1 MKYGIAYRIKFKNAE
16 RNADQ
21 TLNNQ
26 VVTVMIYDRSLLI
39 DDSDTVSIT
48 DLTASSDS
56 LHISTVDNSED
67 KFTPIK
73 ALQATIA
80 FNSDATHSLS
90 TFADA
95 PIPTGGTDPGDPR
108 WEVKISIS
116 DRVIFTGFLNIDD
129 CSSPFMPAPE
139 VVVLTAN
146 DGLGTLKNKPL
157 TDFSDITP
165 RNYNK
170 IIDYLSWCLS
180 KTGQNL
186 NINCLFNI
194 REANN
199 KGKHFFESCYLW
211 AKTFEEEI
219 GTCED
224 CYSVIEKILGE
235 EAFLTQRN
243 GEWWIIRIDDLGDE
257 NTRYITTFDS
267 KGVLVNEWT
276 SDHAKTIQR
285 GTEIYFSQESTD
297 VATKRP
303 HEFVKETYPF
313 EYPREIV
320 DNIDFSRDDETP
332 YFTENFTEDGVAK
345 IRKRYKITDW
355 AWKRNRD
362 LTIGIDSAYIER
374 IFQGEYE
381 KERYIVV
388 PNTDTYS
395 LYSNAVPINEGDK
408 FTFSIDSKFTV
419 DLSGTK
425 YYGCEIA
432 RIALAGDDGSYWTLV
447 DGVTFSNSTVTEGRP
462 YWASVSGLFFG
473 GSIYKTGFLEDN
485 QTEWGGTSVEAPP
498 CPVSGELYIRLQAGL
513 ISGQTFD
520 TYFQNLNFDYQ
531 PLVNGSYAKYSALY
545 HKVSRDIK
553 YTSVRDEDVKISDGI
568 KKLFKG
574 ALFTANYFGLFTA
587 TAQFIELAEGYYIVF
602 TGNYQSSLTSTQT
615 IRVNGST
622 LNDGSY
628 NILEVQYNGTYTT
641 IKVNTRVVAETI
653 SVNVDR
659 VRFALTDQFYNYQVY
674 PASVPTDAVH
684 RYAHIQAFDVW
695 NQHRNTLRKFD
706 FTAQGLTSGA
716 VDGQGMADL
725 PHLMYRYTLGD
736 TSNHTT
742 NRFFML
748 LNFDW
753 DLRLC
758 EWTGSFIEVYKTDVG
773 KYYDDTD
780 NLEIKYVQ

>member
-39 DDSDTVSIT
+39 DDAATETIT
-48 DLTASSDS
+48 DLTASSDP

-80 FNSDATHSLS
+80 FNSDDTHSLS

-108 WEVKISIS
+108 WEVKITIS

-146 DGLGTLKNKPL
+146 DGLGTLKDKPL
-157 TDFSDITP
+157 TDFSDVTP

-170 IIDYLSWCLS
+170 IIDYLAWCLS

-224 CYSVIEKILGE
+224 CYSVLENTFRE
-235 EAFLTQRN
+235 EAFITQRN
-243 GEWWIIRIDDLGDE
+243 GEWWIVRIDDLGDE
-257 NTRYITTFDS
+257 NTRYISTFDS

-285 GTEIYFSQESTD
+285 GTDIYFSQESTD

-303 HEFVKETYPF
+303 HEFVKETYNF

-355 AWKRNRD
+355 ALFKEFAG
-362 LTIGIDSAYIER
+362 LSTSSATAYIER

-381 KERYIVV
+381 KERYIGIT
-388 PNTDTYS
+388 PTTGGY
-395 LYSNAVPINEGDK
+395 YYIQSNPVEVHEQDK
-408 FTFSIDSKFTV
+408 FTFSV
-419 DLSGTK
+419 DARYSADFGSSGHYTRQTAQIRL
-425 YYGCEIA
+425 YAE
-432 RIALAGDDGSYWTLV
+432 DGTYWTLE
-447 DGVTFSNSTVTEGRP
+447 GGIQTAPTVEWKQTGAGFNTNNGYIWVEGSQ
-462 YWASVSGLFFG
+462 A
-473 GSIYKTGFLEDN
+473 DD
-485 QTEWGGTSVEAPP
+485 QTNWMSATVEAPP
-498 CPVSGELYIRLQAGL
+498 VPRDGYLVIQLLHTDN
-513 ISGQTFD
+513 QTL
-520 TYFQNLNFDYQ
+520 TRYFQNLNFDYT
-531 PLVNGSYAKYSALY
+531 PYINGSYAKYSALY

-587 TAQFIELAEGYYIVF
+587 TAQFVELFGGYYIVF

-628 NILEVQYNGTYTT
+628 NILEVQYSGTYTT
-641 IKVNTRVVAETI
+641 IKVNNRVVPETI

-758 EWTGSFIEVYKTDVG
+758 EWTGSMIEVYKTDVG

>member
-39 DDSDTVSIT
+39 DDAATETIT
-48 DLTASSDS
+48 DLVASSDP

-80 FNSDATHSLS
+80 FLSDDTYNLS

-108 WEVKISIS
+108 WEVKITIS

-170 IIDYLSWCLS
+170 IIDYLAWCLS

-257 NTRYITTFDS
+257 NTRYISTFDS

-355 AWKRNRD
+355 KLKAGSENNAS
-362 LTIGIDSAYIER
+362 TPIVTAYIER
-374 IFQGEYE
+374 IFEGEYE
-381 KERYIVV
+381 KERYAVLEKRVHSSAPLQYIE
-388 PNTDTYS
+388 
-395 LYSNAVPINEGDK
+395 SNPIAVGEKDK
-408 FTFSIDSKFTV
+408 FNFNV
-419 DLSGTK
+419 DVALKDDIPNKSMN
-425 YYGCEIA
+425 YGVQIMLYA
-432 RIALAGDDGSYWTLV
+432 DDGSKWVYGTDRAGVRDYKWAVYNEGVGDGDLV
-447 DGVTFSNSTVTEGRP
+447 ILIQINTDNVDEKTFQ
-462 YWASVSGLFFG
+462 
-473 GSIYKTGFLEDN
+473 SISRELE
-485 QTEWGGTSVEAPP
+485 P
-498 CPVSGELYIRLQAGL
+498 CPKDGDIVIRLYDWYNSD
-513 ISGQTFD
+513 IK
-520 TYFQNLNFDYQ
+520 FQNLSFDYT
-531 PLVNGSYAKYSALY
+531 PFINGSYAKYSALY

-587 TAQFIELAEGYYIVF
+587 TAQFVELFGGYYIVF

-615 IRVNGST
+615 IRINGST

-628 NILEVQYNGTYTT
+628 NILEVQYSGTYTT
-641 IKVNTRVVAETI
+641 IKVNNRVVPETI